1 MKVKKF
7 KIFFDIDKEEQWLND
22 MLSKGWVCTKINS
35 TGFYTFKNTTD
46 LEQVIRIDCQ
56 QDLRKKDRTNY
67 KQLYEDFGWQA
78 LKEKS
83 YDGTFYWVKRK
94 DGNDQLFS
102 DNDSQI
108 AKYKRLMK
116 HSSNWAILTF
126 IWFMIFYNNGNFS
139 KFLHI
144 KDAYFTPGLW
154 DKEGFAFLFAF
165 LFETPFALMRF
176 IPPWLFLVAF
186 AMYLVM
192 YFRYRK
198 SIQQFI
204 Q

>member
-1 MKVKKF
+1 MKKF
-7 KIFFDIDKEEQWLND
+7 KIFFDIDKEEQWLNH

-35 TGFYTFKNTTD
+35 AGFYTFKNTTD
-46 LEQVIRIDCQ
+46 FEQVIRIDCQ
-56 QDLRKKDRTNY
+56 QNLRKEDRTSY
-67 KQLYEDFGWQA
+67 KQLYEDFGWQE

-83 YDGTFYWVKRK
+83 YDGTYYWLKRK
-94 DGNDQLFS
+94 NGNDQLFS
-102 DNDSQI
+102 DSDSQI

-116 HSSNWAILTF
+116 HSSNWAIISF
-126 IWFMIFYNNGNFS
+126 IWFMIFYNNDNFS
-139 KFLHI
+139 RFLYI

-154 DKEGFAFLFAF
+154 DKEGSAFLFAF

-176 IPPWLFLVAF
+176 IPPWLFLAAF
-186 AMYLVM
+186 AMYLTM